1 MSDTYRVQEAELT
14 RFTREVFAACDM
26 TPEHAA
32 TLADNLVQGEL
43 HGLGSHGVSRLLP
56 TYVER
61 LRRGGINP
69 RPAPRILSRRGTTG
83 VVDGDDGPGAVVGQ
97 FAMDLVL
104 EMAREHGSGWVAVR
118 NSTHFGAAFLYARR
132 ALAEAMIGLATT
144 AAIPM
149 VLPYGGR
156 APALGTNPI
165 CIAVPG
171 GERGPI
177 ILDMA
182 TSVVARGKIQL
193 AVVEHKDIPL
203 GWAVDHDGNPTTS
216 AVEGAKGYLL
226 PMGAYKG
233 YGLAAI
239 VEVFS
244 SVLSGAAI
252 GAGIGA
258 MFTDMDKPQGMGHF
272 FGALDVSGFMP
283 LDEFRWRMDAL
294 IGYLKSTPLAEGVE
308 EILVPGEPEA
318 RKAAAYR
325 VEGIPLAEG
334 VVSAVQQVAADLG
347 VEPLQVICVPGTEGV
362 PEL

>member
-1 MSDTYRVQEAELT
+1 MSDTYRVQESELT
-14 RFTREVFAACDM
+14 RFCREVFAACDLS
-26 TPEHAA
+26 PEHAA
-32 TLADNLVQGEL
+32 ALADTLVQGEL

-56 TYVER
+56 TYVQR
-61 LRRGGINP
+61 LQRGGINP
-69 RPAPRILSRRGTTG
+69 RPRMRVLSRRGTTG
-83 VVDGDDGPGAVVGQ
+83 VVDGDDGPGAVVGHY
-97 FAMDLVL
+97 AMDLVL
-104 EMAREHGSGWVAVR
+104 EMAREHGSGWVAAR

-132 ALAEAMIGLATT
+132 AVAEGMIGYCTT
-144 AAIPM
+144 AAIPI

-165 CIAVPG
+165 CFAIPG
-171 GERGPI
+171 GERGDL

-193 AVVEHKDIPL
+193 AVLERKDIPL

-244 SVLSGAAI
+244 SVLSGAAV
-252 GAGIGA
+252 AAEIGA
-258 MFTDMDKPQGMGHF
+258 MFSDMDKPQGMGHF
-272 FGALDVSGFMP
+272 FGALDVSGFLP
-283 LDEFRWRMDAL
+283 IDEFRERMDRL
-294 IGYLKSTPLAEGVE
+294 IEYIKSTPRAEGVE
-308 EILVPGEPEA
+308 EILVAGEPEA
-318 RKAAAYR
+318 RKAALYR
-325 VEGIPLAEG
+325 VEGIPLAED
-334 VVSAVQQVAADLG
+334 VVSAIQQVAADLG
-347 VEPLQVICVPGTEGV
+347 VEPLQVICETGPEGM